1 MSWQNGLTPE
11 QITSLQVNPQTPS
24 VNDGGAMAA
33 RLSQMYAQNPWVKP
47 ETLLALAKSNA
58 SSGAVDAVGYIS
70 ATQAAQD
77 AIVKRESAIGD
88 YLEKPVG
95 ALQQLGILPDR
106 KSVEEVSRIP
116 GYVVNAVGFG
126 AHWLGKGL
134 SLLAPAGAEAP
145 LRAIG
150 DDLYGLTPGFKTASR
165 YTTATLD
172 LIPEYLQYA
181 ESQLFSMIPGNQI
194 EFLQEPSGGFWDSTS
209 IGQLLA
215 NPEDQGSGYLIN
227 SDLREAQAREARARR
242 GEING
247 SAFTIGRGLASTILR
262 PDTETYNYVSGLI
275 DAVQL
280 MLIPDPTK
288 YVGKGLKL
296 LQEGAAGSKLIPLVS
311 EAGRN
316 LDGLDD
322 AMLAIRKL
330 GATATPAEITAAEM
344 GLTKSLL
351 GGGVDLQKFT
361 SFMKTNPAGRE
372 IVDRLVNQVDAG
384 EIFQNTFKGEI
395 SPEIA
400 YQLSKAS
407 TENQVIATLSG
418 AWSFDSIPMNRRIRY
433 YEPGVGTTAAQAV
446 VSKVRGTRLFA
457 EVPDELLVVHGTTLD
472 NVKSVKTFVNAF
484 KSAGATTE
492 EVAAFRTK
500 VVSAFR
506 EGGSPTE
513 IHETSEIFKTLVMKT
528 LVKNGVKQEV
538 GEAIL
543 NNHKSGME
551 MMRSYFKNKHGIN
564 TDNGF
569 MHAMLALPEV
579 KRTMAPAVYNDL
591 LRRLSTSGGGYGLEM
606 AFDSAIQHSDLLNR
620 VMVLPDARSLR
631 RLTRNQLLTKV
642 LTSGPGRK
650 TEMVAGELVTKPI
663 IPKLGLPGLTSKRSK
678 IEIITD
684 RDKWHLINSEQSA
697 IERAA
702 AGRAKTA
709 AEQTRLM
716 EISTTKNSLIEPTR
730 VLTGE
735 AAAGQVIME
744 LYQSYLWKPFALMT
758 GGYAVRNAIDAQVRM
773 TFGGEASV
781 MSHPLEYISMVLG
794 RDAWEGAGLGAV
806 SKRRDLLGNSIM
818 GRGSVFD
825 VESEIAVMKKEL
837 ADRISSAGR
846 VRGMSSAD
854 YATTLRKMGVF
865 VDVNR
870 AMPRNGMMLHTDG
883 VVQQLKKLWTDPLNQ
898 KAARSLL
905 TNGHGAATNNTVRAI
920 VSAIKGDPDV
930 YRSIE
935 KLFAGG
941 IEGVQNGNAVRFAPQ
956 IFSEIIDGPGG
967 QAAVDDILRVYAKTI
982 VEANATFLT
991 GQDEALTFI
1000 AGYNHTP
1007 FITGTGE
1014 IEKIA
1019 LKNTDVTGINGVPVP
1034 AGGLQIGLPVLIN
1047 SDGRKGIVIKTASRR
1062 SAATIVPVSDSD
1074 VLTKTRA
1081 GTQQVRDMVQRVGI
1095 ADDVTPGLPRVVSRE
1110 AMASSSVDGSHF
1122 VQLEAAMDKATRWFF
1137 ISLNER
1143 SSRTLERSPVF
1154 RGKYYDVVGEH
1165 LDKLSPTE
1173 AKKIIDGL
1181 EAQVKSGESIGRYIG
1196 NDKIVKRLEEIAANP
1211 KGTGLLTAD
1220 DLDEYAK
1227 MHALNGMEQMLF
1239 DASNTNNLKDI
1250 LRIIVPFGNAWTE
1263 VVGSYLSRLPSDGI
1277 HMYRR
1282 FQQVYSGLSDADP
1295 EQDGRGYFYKD
1306 PQTNEMMFS
1315 FPFSAQLSKFITG
1328 GDYTAGLSAPIK
1340 RLSQGI
1346 NVVPGIG
1353 PVAQFAADKFIKE
1366 TPENDWIRSF
1376 LLPYGK
1382 PKGTPLPGWLQ
1393 KMDEALKAN
1402 PDKTTGI
1409 YANTYFETLKAE
1421 ANTGR
1426 YDLSVPAGV
1435 EALEASAQKK
1445 AKWLTMMRA
1454 ASQFFGPTSG
1464 ALEFNIPTAGGD
1476 QYVKEMIKEFHEF
1489 QSEDYDSAVERF
1501 LKLHGDNA
1509 ALYVAS
1515 KSESVQP
1522 GLETTDDFYDWTRNN
1537 KDLIK
1542 SFSRT
1547 ANYLAPSFGEFD
1559 FKVLASQSADPK
1571 QRRQLDARGQIDLA
1585 QNRIGSSRY
1594 RAAKVALGP
1603 YPTKEQ
1609 QERLAQFRVDL
1620 SLKYPGFKPKAEFV
1634 TNEYSNDLSELKR
1647 LIEDPRVGWNP
1658 AVPAIK
1664 EYLSLRDRTIAASG
1678 MKTLKSKKLITQR
1691 NQLFATGEALARQN
1705 AYFARIWQRLLAQ
1718 EVED

>member
-58 SSGAVDAVGYIS
+58 SPNAVDAVGYIS
-70 ATQAAQD
+70 GTQAAQD
-77 AIVKRESAIGD
+77 SIVKRESVLGD
-88 YLEKPVG
+88 FLEKPVG
-95 ALQQLGILPDR
+95 ALQYLGLLPDR

-116 GYVVNAVGFG
+116 GYIVNAVGFG
-126 AHWLGKGL
+126 ANWLGKGL
-134 SLLAPAGAEAP
+134 SLLAPAGLEAP

-150 DDLYGLTPGFKTASR
+150 DEAYSVTPGIKKSTRYLTAG
-165 YTTATLD
+165 LD
-172 LIPEYLQYA
+172 VIPEYLQYA
-181 ESQLFSMIPGNQI
+181 ESQIFSMIPGNQI

-215 NPEDQGSGYLIN
+215 NPEDQGSGYLIS

-262 PDTETYNYVSGLI
+262 PDTEAYNYISGLV

-288 YVGKGLKL
+288 YVAKGLKV
-296 LQEGAAGSKLIPLVS
+296 LQQGVGGSKLVPLVS

-322 AMLAIRKL
+322 AMLEIRKL
-330 GATATPAEITAAEM
+330 GATATPAEIAAAEM

-372 IVDRLVNQVDAG
+372 IVDRLINQVDAG
-384 EIFQNTFKGEI
+384 EIFQKTFKGEI

-418 AWSFDSIPMNRRIRY
+418 AWSFDSIPMNQRIRY

-446 VSKVRGTRLFA
+446 VSRVRGTRLLA

-484 KSAGATTE
+484 KAAGATKE
-492 EVAAFRTK
+492 EVVAFREK

-528 LVKNGVKQEV
+528 LVKNGIKQEV
-538 GEAIL
+538 GEQIL

-579 KRTMAPAVYNDL
+579 KASMPAAVYNDL
-591 LRRLSTSGGGYGLEM
+591 LRRVSTSGGGYGLDM

-620 VMVLPDARSLR
+620 TMVLPDTRALR
-631 RLTRNQLLTKV
+631 RLTRNPLLTKV
-642 LTSGPGRK
+642 LTFGPGRK
-650 TEMVAGELVTKPI
+650 TEMVAGELVKKPI
-663 IPKLGLPGLTSKRSK
+663 IPKLGIPGLTSKRSK
-678 IEIITD
+678 VEIITD
-684 RDKWHLINSEQSA
+684 RDKWHLINSEQAA

-702 AGRAKTA
+702 VGRAKTA

-735 AAAGQVIME
+735 TAVGQVVLE

-773 TFGGEASV
+773 TFGGEASL

-794 RDAWEGAGLGAV
+794 RGTSA
-806 SKRRDLLGNSIM
+806 SKRRDILGNNIM
-818 GRGSVFD
+818 GRGSVLKPD
-825 VESEIAVMKKEL
+825 SEIAIMKKDL

-870 AMPRNGMMLHTDG
+870 AMPRNGMILHTDG

-905 TNGHGAATNNTVRAI
+905 TNGHGASTNNTVRAI

-941 IEGVQNGNAVRFAPQ
+941 IEGVQNGNTVRFAPQ

-967 QAAVDDILRVYAKTI
+967 QAAVDDILKVYAKTI

-1019 LKNTDVTGINGVPVP
+1019 LKNTDVTGVNGVPVP

-1047 SDGRKGIVIKTASRR
+1047 SDGRTGIVIKTSSRR
-1062 SAATIVPVSDSD
+1062 SAATIVPTKDSD

-1081 GTQQVRDMVQRVGI
+1081 GTQEVRDMVQRVGI

-1154 RGKYYDVVGEH
+1154 RGKYYDVVDEH

-1173 AKKIIDGL
+1173 ARKIIDGL
-1181 EAQVKSGESIGRYIG
+1181 ESQVKPGESIGRYIG
-1196 NDKIVKRLEEIAANP
+1196 NDKIVNRLEEIAANP

-1263 VVGSYLSRLPSDGI
+1263 VVGNYLSRLPSDGI

-1295 EQDGRGYFYKD
+1295 EEDGRGYFFKD

-1315 FPFSAQLSKFITG
+1315 FPFSPQLSKFITG

-1353 PVAQFAADKFIKE
+1353 PVAQFSADKFIKE
-1366 TPENDWIRSF
+1366 TPENDWVRSF

-1382 PKGTPLPGWLQ
+1382 PKQTIVPGWAS
-1393 KMDEALKAN
+1393 KIIEGYEAN
-1402 PDKTTGI
+1402 PDKATGI

-1435 EALEASAQKK
+1435 EALEAEAQKK
-1445 AKWLTMMRA
+1445 AKWLTMMRGF
-1454 ASQFFGPTSG
+1454 SQFLGPTSG

-1522 GLETTDDFYDWTRNN
+1522 GLETTDDFYDWTRSN

-1542 SFSRT
+1542 SYSRT

-1571 QRRQLDARGQIDLA
+1571 QRRQLDAREQIDLA

-1658 AVPAIK
+1658 AIPAIK

-1678 MKTLKSKKLITQR
+1678 MKTLKSKKLTAQR